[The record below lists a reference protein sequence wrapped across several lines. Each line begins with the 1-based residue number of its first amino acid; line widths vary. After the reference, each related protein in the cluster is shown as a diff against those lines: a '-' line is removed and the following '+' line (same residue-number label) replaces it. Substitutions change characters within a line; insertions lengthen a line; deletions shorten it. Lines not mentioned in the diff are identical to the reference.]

1 MELKEIEQ
9 AAIKQLGMPHG
20 LTAPDKFV
28 FLALRNIYAY
38 YQLGR
43 LSKEEGSREK
53 QRVLRDYTE
62 LQKKYI
68 ALVTTQA
75 EMIKRSE
82 MLRAQINKAT
92 SKDDMLAAA
101 IECISLMTGDK
112 NFMGNIGKI
121 KKINTEGG

>member
-1 MELKEIEQ
+1 MELQEIEQ

-53 QRVLRDYTE
+53 QRALRDYE
-62 LQKKYI
+62 DFKKKYSFVM
-68 ALVTTQA
+68 AQA

>member
-20 LTAPDKFV
+20 LTAPDKFI

-38 YQLGR
+38 YQSGKM
-43 LSKEEGSREK
+43 SKEEGGLEK
-53 QRVLRDYTE
+53 RRALKDYE
-62 LQKKYI
+62 DFKKKYSFVM
-68 ALVTTQA
+68 AQA

-112 NFMGNIGKI
+112 AFVKNIERV
-121 KKINTEGG
+121 KING